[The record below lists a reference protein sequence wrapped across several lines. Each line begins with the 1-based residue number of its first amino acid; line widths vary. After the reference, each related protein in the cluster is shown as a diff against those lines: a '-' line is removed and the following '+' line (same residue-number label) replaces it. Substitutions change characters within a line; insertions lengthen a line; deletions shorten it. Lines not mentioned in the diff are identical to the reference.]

1 MATGPQSGALG
12 GRGIADASRVVAV
25 VGLAGLVSGWL
36 VAHGHAPLLLT
47 ALGLVVAAPFLA
59 SRAENGL
66 LVGVAL
72 VLLLPSSVAIATPQ
86 AGVVRVAVLVSFA
99 GLLVFLVHERPMSP
113 SLTLVDLAVA
123 AFLFMGCLSWGVR
136 PHVPNS
142 MQAAVATLLPIGFYV
157 AGRLFGGLAW
167 PRLATVVLVA
177 ATAGSCT
184 VLYEFFV
191 AHRPLFAN
199 QSSYFWNATGNAIFR
214 PGGVFESPPA
224 AAATLAMVIPIGA
237 SLLPGARA
245 AVKRAVWACLLI
257 SAVALC
263 VTFTRA
269 GVIGLAGGLVLYLA
283 LLRPPRIGRLVYA
296 GILVATVI
304 GLFVLPKVART
315 SWYEQGVVRP
325 GSLSVRESYWS
336 AAWPVIVNSPQHLI
350 VGHGIN
356 SLVRDPTGREALA
369 DPQIDIAAVPTL
381 STLSPH
387 SQYVRTLVEE
397 GVVGLVLLLAWL
409 GLSLLLAA
417 RGAWRAPPLDRAP
430 LAACAAAVA
439 CFLIGAYVS
448 DALRETTPFAIVALA
463 SGVGVTLAGS
473 GRRAEGE
480 AGA

>member
-1 MATGPQSGALG
+1 
-12 GRGIADASRVVAV
+12 
-25 VGLAGLVSGWL
+25 
-36 VAHGHAPLLLT
+36 
-47 ALGLVVAAPFLA
+47 
-59 SRAENGL
+59 
-66 LVGVAL
+66 
-72 VLLLPSSVAIATPQ
+72 
-86 AGVVRVAVLVSFA
+86 
-99 GLLVFLVHERPMSP
+99 
-113 SLTLVDLAVA
+113 
-123 AFLFMGCLSWGVR
+123 
-136 PHVPNS
+136 
-142 MQAAVATLLPIGFYV
+142 
-157 AGRLFGGLAW
+157 
-167 PRLATVVLVA
+167 
-177 ATAGSCT
+177 
-184 VLYEFFV
+184 
-191 AHRPLFAN
+191 
-199 QSSYFWNATGNAIFR
+199 
-214 PGGVFESPPA
+214 
-224 AAATLAMVIPIGA
+224 MVIPIGA

-269 GVIGLAGGLVLYLA
+269 GVIGLVGGLVLYLA

-304 GLFVLPKVART
+304 GLFVLPKVAGT

-336 AAWPVIVNSPQHLI
+336 AAWPVIVNSPEHLL

-356 SLVRDPTGREALA
+356 SLIHDPTGREALA